1 MFFGAKLL
9 NGKLMRFGKL
19 SGRFEESF
27 FEKML
32 DPMDSREAA
41 TIIL

>member
-1 MFFGAKLL
+1 
-9 NGKLMRFGKL
+9 MRFGKL

-41 TIIL
+41 TIIERVTKTSEIGN